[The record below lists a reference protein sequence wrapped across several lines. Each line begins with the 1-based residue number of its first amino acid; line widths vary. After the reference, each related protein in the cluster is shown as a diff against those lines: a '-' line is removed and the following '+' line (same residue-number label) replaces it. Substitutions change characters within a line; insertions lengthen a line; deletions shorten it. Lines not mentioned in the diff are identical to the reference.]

1 MSAVTDPIAD
11 LLTRVRNAIKAKKR
25 RVDIP
30 SSNMKK
36 GIVNILKEQRFINDY
51 LIIEDKKQNVIRVA
65 LKYSNGVSA
74 ISGLKKISVPGLRN
88 YSGTEELPRVLNGY
102 GIAIVS
108 TSKGLMTDRQARR
121 EHVGGEVLCE
131 VW

>member
-1 MSAVTDPIAD
+1 MSATTDPIAD
-11 LLTRVRNAIKAKKR
+11 LLTRVRNAIKAKKK

-36 GIVNILKEQRFINDY
+36 GIVQILKDQKYVNDF
-51 LIIEDKKQNVIRVA
+51 LIIEDKKQNVIRVS
-65 LKYSNGVSA
+65 LRYSNGISA

-88 YSGTEELPRVLNGY
+88 YAGVEDLPRVLNGF
-102 GIAIVS
+102 GISIVS

-121 EHVGGEVLCE
+121 DHVGGEVLCE
-131 VW
+131 IW